1 MNKDD
6 PNVARVELVAKALG
20 DTWTEFVLVGG
31 CAAGLLITDQARP
44 PVRATVD
51 VDLAVE
57 VATRAD
63 YYNRVHEQ
71 LLKLGFTET
80 GDILCRWRCGAL
92 IVDVM
97 PTEEDILG
105 FANRWYRAAVRTA
118 QVIELPSGAKIKVI
132 TAPLF
137 VATKLEAF
145 FGRGKGGFDE
155 SHDIEDIVNV
165 VDGRAEWVD
174 EVAAGRSSSNGF
186 GLPPG
191 YEAQCP
197 LAPGAEGRAVHH
209 EQPRD
214 RRGRPEPPR
223 QREASHLPPHGS
235 RGHRCYSVGGI
246 P

>member
-20 DTWTEFVLVGG
+20 DSWTEFVLVGG

-63 YYNRVHEQ
+63 YYHHVHGQ
-71 LLKLGFTET
+71 LVRLGFKET
-80 GDILCRWRCGAL
+80 GDVVCRWSCGAL

-97 PTEEDILG
+97 PTEAGILG
-105 FANRWYRAAVRTA
+105 FSNRWYSAAVRTA
-118 QVIELPSGAKIKVI
+118 PEVELPSGAKIKII

-145 FGRGKGGFDE
+145 FGRGAGDFNE

-165 VDGRAEWVD
+165 VDGRPEWID
-174 EVAAGRSSSNGF
+174 EVEAAEEDVREYLRAELEELLLNGAF
-186 GLPPG
+186 LDAISWHLKPDAASQSRR
-191 YEAQCP
+191 EIIIER
-197 LAPGAEGRAVHH
+197 LRAVA
-209 EQPRD
+209 
-214 RRGRPEPPR
+214 G
-223 QREASHLPPHGS
+223 L
-235 RGHRCYSVGGI
+235 
-246 P
+246 